1 MRSTRTLGGLSVVVL
16 VAVVFMAASSAG
28 QASSKR
34 AGVAAA
40 VVPCSV
46 AALAAAITAANG
58 AGSPTTLELAPD
70 CAYNIVAP
78 ATATAGL
85 PVITGDVRLIGG
97 SSLGPAVDVGQP
109 TTTIQRATALSFR
122 LFEVA
127 VGGTLRL
134 QSVRLVNGGIAGLGG
149 AILNAGTLSVVSSVF
164 FANSAS
170 NGGGISNSAGA
181 NAIVARS
188 RFSSNTTNG
197 VGGGAIINFGLLLAT
212 RSEFSSNTALINGGA
227 VNTQPGGNTT
237 LNQSTVANNTSGSLG
252 GGLSN
257 LGSTSLVNTRVEFN
271 TATAGGGGIATGN
284 ANVFLTSSVV
294 ENNTPDNCSPLNFIP
309 GCVN

>member
-16 VAVVFMAASSAG
+16 VAVVFMAASSVG

-46 AALAAAITAANG
+46 AALAAAITAANA

-70 CAYNIVAP
+70 CAYNIVVP
-78 ATATAGL
+78 ATAANGL
-85 PVITGDVRLIGG
+85 PVITGDIRLIGG

-109 TTTIQRATALSFR
+109 TTTIQRATALAFR

-127 VGGTLRL
+127 VGGTLRI
-134 QSVRLVNGGIAGLGG
+134 QSVRLVNGSAAGGLGG
-149 AILNAGTLSVVSSVF
+149 AILNAGTLTVVSSVF
-164 FANSAS
+164 FSNAAG

-181 NAIVARS
+181 NAIVSRS
-188 RFSSNTTNG
+188 RFSSNMTTG
-197 VGGGAIINFGLLLAT
+197 VGGGGIINFGVLLAT
-212 RSEFSSNTALINGGA
+212 RTEFSSNTAPINGGA
-227 VNTQPGGNTT
+227 INTQPGGNTT
-237 LNQSTVANNTSGSLG
+237 LNQSTVANNTSGGLG

-257 LGSTSLVNTRVEFN
+257 LGSTSLVNSRVEFN
-271 TATAGGGGIATGN
+271 TGSGGGGIATGN
-284 ANVFLTSSVV
+284 ANVFLTNTVV
-294 ENNTPDNCSPLNFIP
+294 ENNIPDNCSPLNTIP
-309 GCVN
+309 GCIN